1 MQASLKHPNFTSAIL
16 EWYRIHQR
24 DLPWRGSRDPYAV
37 WLSEIIMQ
45 QTRVAQG
52 TPYYR
57 RFLERFPEVSDLAT
71 ASEEEVLKLWQGLG
85 YYSRARNLHA
95 AARKVAFEWG
105 GKFPESYKGLLEL
118 PGVGPY
124 TAAAIASICFELP
137 HPVVDGNVFRV
148 LSRYFDVDIP
158 VDTGPGRRH
167 FDQLAR
173 EVMDPGQIG
182 RYNQA
187 LMEFGALQCVPANPD
202 CASCPLVQSCGAHA
216 AGTIGQRPVKQGKTR
231 IRKRY
236 FHYVMPIGPDLQ
248 TLLIRRGGPG
258 IWQGLYE
265 FPLLE
270 QEADPTPAEIGALI
284 TTHCGTRTT
293 IGTITRFNDA
303 PRVHKLSHQHL
314 YTTFWLARAEGL
326 PEGAL
331 PLSEAEELPVPV
343 LIAEFM
349 DTVKN
354 SYF

>member
-1 MQASLKHPNFTSAIL
+1 
-16 EWYRIHQR
+16 
-24 DLPWRGSRDPYAV
+24 
-37 WLSEIIMQ
+37 MQ

-57 RFLERFPEVSDLAT
+57 RFLERFPEVADLAM
-71 ASEEEVLKLWQGLG
+71 APEEEVLKLWQGLG

-95 AARKVAFEWG
+95 AAREVAFQRG
-105 GKFPESYKGLLEL
+105 GKFPETFRGLLEL

-124 TAAAIASICFELP
+124 TAAAIASICYELP

-148 LSRYFDVDIP
+148 LSRYFDVDTP
-158 VDTGPGRRH
+158 VDTGPGRRY

-173 EVMDPGQIG
+173 EVMDSSQIG

-202 CASCPLVQSCGAHA
+202 CAACPLLQSCGAHA
-216 AGTIGQRPVKQGKTR
+216 AGTIGQRPVKRGKTR
-231 IRKRY
+231 VRKRY
-236 FHYVMPIGPDLQ
+236 FHYVMPIGPDLR
-248 TLLIRRGGPG
+248 TLLVRRDGPG

-270 QEADPTPAEIGALI
+270 QEADPTPEEIGALLSAF
-284 TTHCGTRTT
+284 CGTRANPVR
-293 IGTITRFNDA
+293 ITRFNDT

-314 YTTFWLARAEGL
+314 HTTFWLARTEGL
-326 PEGAL
+326 PEAAR
-331 PLSEAEELPVPV
+331 PLAEAGELPVPV

>member
-1 MQASLKHPNFTSAIL
+1 
-16 EWYRIHQR
+16 
-24 DLPWRGSRDPYAV
+24 
-37 WLSEIIMQ
+37 MQ

-52 TPYYR
+52 TPYFL
-57 RFLERFPEVSDLAT
+57 RFLERFPKVTDLAM
-71 ASEEEVLKLWQGLG
+71 APEEEVLKLWQGLG
-85 YYSRARNLHA
+85 YYSRARNLLA
-95 AARKVAFEWG
+95 AARTIAFERG
-105 GKFPESYKGLLEL
+105 GKFPETYKGLLEL

-148 LSRYFDVDIP
+148 LSRYFDANVP
-158 VDTGPGRRH
+158 VDTGPGRRY

-173 EVMDPGQIG
+173 EVMDPSQIG

-187 LMEFGALQCVPANPD
+187 LMEFGALQCIPATPD
-202 CASCPLVQSCGAHA
+202 CAACPLVQSCGAHA
-216 AGTIGQRPVKQGKTR
+216 AGTIGRRPVKRGKTR
-231 IRKRY
+231 VRKRY
-236 FHYVMPIGPDLQ
+236 FHYVVPIGPGLR
-248 TLLIRRGGPG
+248 TLLVRRDGPG

-270 QEADPTPAEIGALI
+270 QGTDPTPEEIAAVI
-284 TTHCGTRTT
+284 ATHCGTRAVP
-293 IGTITRFNDA
+293 GRITRFNDA

-314 YTTFWLARAEGL
+314 HTTFWIAQTEGL
-326 PEGAL
+326 PGAAR
-331 PLSEAEELPVPV
+331 PLSEAAELPVPV